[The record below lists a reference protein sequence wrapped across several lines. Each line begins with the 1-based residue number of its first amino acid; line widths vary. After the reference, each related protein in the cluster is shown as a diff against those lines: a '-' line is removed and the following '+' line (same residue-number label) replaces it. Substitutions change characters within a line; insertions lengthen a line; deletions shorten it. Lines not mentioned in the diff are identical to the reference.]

1 MVDVVEQELGLTGRD
16 LIQKSLLY
24 QQPCTLLAPTSRQYG
39 RTVLAARLMLRSPN
53 VSYVLEIYRECE
65 GVNGRSSILSQSS
78 ERQLQL
84 LPERRA

>member
-1 MVDVVEQELGLTGRD
+1 MADVIEWELRLTGRD

-39 RTVLAARLMLRSPN
+39 RTVLALQLMPRSPN
-53 VSYVLEIYRECE
+53 VFILKVNRECE
-65 GVNGRSSILSQSS
+65 GMNGRSYILSQSS
-78 ERQLQL
+78 ERQSQL